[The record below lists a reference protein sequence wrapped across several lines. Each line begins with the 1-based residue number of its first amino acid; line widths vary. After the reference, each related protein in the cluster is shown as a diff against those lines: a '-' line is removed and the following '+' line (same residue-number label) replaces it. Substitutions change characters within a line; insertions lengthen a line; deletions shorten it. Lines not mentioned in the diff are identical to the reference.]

1 MLCCSRRLRRAAVA
15 PVRCCLLVELERG
28 SGLNESPASDEASVR
43 ALTVRERE
51 LRQREQRDQD
61 EGGRED
67 GRVAMTLMA

>member
-1 MLCCSRRLRRAAVA
+1 
-15 PVRCCLLVELERG
+15 LLVELERG